1 MKIGSF
7 EIEYLK
13 GRDIV
18 GLETLIFKKIFY
30 FDDLQP
36 LTYSREKFQIWSL
49 APQPLLNMAFRF
61 FQLLCKAAN
70 NAMTVTRN
78 FYISKFWFQ

>member
-13 GRDIV
+13 GRNIA
-18 GLETLIFKKIFY
+18 GLETLIFKKNFY

-36 LTYSREKFQIWSL
+36 LTYSREKFQI
-49 APQPLLNMAFRF
+49 
-61 FQLLCKAAN
+61 
-70 NAMTVTRN
+70 
-78 FYISKFWFQ
+78 